1 MSRIAAVRDVTAGLA
16 LLTLGLFG
24 LAATPAAAH
33 SQSTGFL
40 SVRFD
45 GDTVSG
51 RLDLAVRDLDRVAD
65 LDRDGDGRITWGE
78 VRAREPDLAAR
89 LIGAVAI
96 GSAGEACRLEP
107 GPLAVDDRAGESYVA
122 LPFTGACPPL
132 GRTVRA
138 GYDLLFGLDAQHRGF
153 VDVTRGDES
162 AAAVLTP
169 SVRSAELD
177 LGGAGAAST
186 VLAFVESG
194 IHHIAIGLDHILFV
208 VTLLLSAVLVRR
220 DGRWHPAAGL
230 GASAWAAA
238 KLVTAFT
245 LAHSLTLSIA
255 ALGLVELPSALVE
268 SVIALSIVVAAVNVV
283 VPVVTERLWM
293 AAFAF
298 GLMHGFGFASVLA
311 DVGLPKGHTLLA
323 LFSFNLGVEI
333 GQLAIVAAVLPV
345 LYAIRTS
352 PAYTR
357 VAMPAGSL
365 AIAGLA
371 TLWFLE
377 RSIGLEWPLVG

>member
-1 MSRIAAVRDVTAGLA
+1 MSRLAAALLA
-16 LLTLGLFG
+16 LVVLG
-24 LAATPAAAH
+24 LAAAPAAAH

-40 SVRFD
+40 SARFD
-45 GDTVSG
+45 GDAVTG
-51 RLDLAVRDLDRVAD
+51 RLDVAVRDLDRLAD

-78 VRAREPDLAAR
+78 VRARETDLAAR

-96 GSAGEACRLEP
+96 GTAGEACRLEP
-107 GPLAVDDRAGESYVA
+107 GPLAVEDRAGESHAV
-122 LPFTGACPPL
+122 LPFTGTCPPL
-132 GRTVRA
+132 GRTLRA

-153 VDVTRGDES
+153 VDVTRGEAS
-162 AAAVLTP
+162 AAAVLKP
-169 SVRSAELD
+169 SARQAELD
-177 LGGAGAAST
+177 LGGASA
-186 VLAFVESG
+186 LATIVDFVESG

-230 GASAWAAA
+230 GATAWAAA

-255 ALGLVELPSALVE
+255 ALGLVELPSAPVE
-268 SVIALSIVVAAVNVV
+268 SVIALSIVVAAVNVI

-311 DVGLPKGHTLLA
+311 DVGLPQGHTLLA
-323 LFSFNLGVEI
+323 LFSFNLGVEL
-333 GQLAIVAAVLPV
+333 GQLAILAIVLPL

-357 VAMPAGSL
+357 VALPAGAL

-377 RSIGLEWPLVG
+377 RSIGLEWPLAG

>member
-1 MSRIAAVRDVTAGLA
+1 MSRNAAARTFVPAALA
-16 LLTLGLFG
+16 LLA
-24 LAATPAAAH
+24 LALIGTSPAAAH

-40 SVRFD
+40 SARFD

-51 RLDLAVRDLDRVAD
+51 RFDLAVRDLDRLAD

-78 VRAREPDLAAR
+78 VRARETDLAAR
-89 LIGAVAI
+89 LLGAVAI
-96 GSAGEACRLEP
+96 GSAGETCRLEP
-107 GPLAVDDRAGESYVA
+107 GPLAVEDRAGEHHVT
-122 LPFTGACPPL
+122 LPFTGTCPQI

-153 VDVTRGDES
+153 VDVTRGEAA

-169 SVRSAELD
+169 SARSAELD
-177 LGGAGAAST
+177 LAGAGALST
-186 VLAFVESG
+186 VVDFVESG

-208 VTLLLSAVLVRR
+208 VTLLLSVVLIRR
-220 DGRWHPAAGL
+220 DGRWYPAAGL
-230 GASAWAAA
+230 GTTAWSAA

-255 ALGLVELPSALVE
+255 ALGLVELPSALIE
-268 SVIALSIVVAAVNVV
+268 SVIALSIVVAAINVV

-293 AAFAF
+293 LAFGF

-311 DVGLPKGHTLLA
+311 DVGLPKGYTLLA
-323 LFSFNLGVEI
+323 LFSFNLGVEV
-333 GQLAIVAAVLPV
+333 GQLAIVAVVLPV
-345 LYAIRTS
+345 LYAIRSS

-357 VAMPAGSL
+357 VALPAGCL

-371 TLWFLE
+371 AFWFLE
-377 RSIGLEWPLVG
+377 RSIGLEWPLAG